1 MTPRNAPQATFSN
14 IEDKVIEFIASAQAS
29 LHIAVCWFTHPCI
42 FEALKKRVAAGV
54 EVSLLLNYDEVNFR
68 PQGLDFFA
76 LERAGTK
83 VFAYPGPDLLHHKF
97 AVADKRQLLS
107 GSFNW
112 TRASHCD
119 FMLWQE
125 SPSLCLDFLHAFQE
139 ALHRARPIFALR
151 DVPPRALLF
160 HHLHQP
166 VWCSP
171 DDIRRRILAGG
182 RVWLVGIT
190 EAEWQLRQRE
200 QSLAPIPLRLWESFW
215 SNCHV
220 WDEVEFRSWLA
231 GQQAPRGSRALSA
244 YCLRLRVGDVLVA
257 VSPQQ
262 QVLGTG
268 IVGSE
273 IEFKASSAGGARRYV
288 AWLALPQPA
297 LLPGVAVKQSTL
309 KRYAASGLQLTEE
322 IRKML
327 QGQNSEGATQ
337 TYTTL

>member
-1 MTPRNAPQATFSN
+1 MTPSNAPQATFSN

-29 LHIAVCWFTHPCI
+29 LHIAVCWFTHPGI

-54 EVSLLLNYDEVNFR
+54 EVFLLLNYDEVNFR
-68 PQGLDFFA
+68 LQGLDFFA

-97 AVADKRQLLS
+97 ALADNRHLLS

-112 TRASHCD
+112 TRAMHCD
-119 FMLWQE
+119 HVLWQE
-125 SPSLCLDFLHAFQE
+125 NPALCRDFLHAFQE
-139 ALHRARPIFALR
+139 ALHRARPISVLR
-151 DVPPRALLF
+151 DVPPRTLFF

-182 RVWLVGIT
+182 RVWLTGIT

-215 SNCHV
+215 SNRHV

-268 IVGSE
+268 IVGSD
-273 IEFKASSAGGARRYV
+273 IEFKASTAGRARRYV

-297 LLPGVAVKQSTL
+297 SLPGVAVKQGTL

-322 IRKML
+322 IRKKCIQSTNEDKFSPM
-327 QGQNSEGATQ
+327 A
-337 TYTTL
+337 